1 MRIDERYYR
10 RVFHT
15 QHREL
20 HEAVVDYISYFLHRR
35 KALDAETTVEQI
47 RHHCERAIG
56 CQIPP
61 DYFIGTMLYCGYRVE
76 YIGDRYIDGIAK
88 ASPLK
93 KIFCGKVDKNKP

>member
-10 RVFHT
+10 RIFHT

-47 RHHCERAIG
+47 RRHSNGRPATRFHWIISSEPCCTAAIAWSMSA
-56 CQIPP
+56 
-61 DYFIGTMLYCGYRVE
+61 TAMSLALR
-76 YIGDRYIDGIAK
+76 
-88 ASPLK
+88 
-93 KIFCGKVDKNKP
+93 KPRR